1 MKNRV
6 FAAAAVLAA
15 TAVPVSAQA
24 NSCAAGFTQDAC
36 QKAVDVYQYLAPQ
49 LGTAITGGNATL
61 GQGGALGGPGHLSLG
76 VRVNAV
82 KGTLPQVDDPS
93 ATPVLTGARATAY
106 PTKDAYIPMPT
117 IDGALGIFKG
127 IPLSLTNVGGIDA
140 LVSASYIP
148 KVDRSDVSI
157 DPDNPVKF
165 GYGVRISALQESI
178 VSPGISF
185 TYLKRDLP
193 VLSLTGASSNS
204 TLHIDDLTEKT
215 TAWRL
220 VASKSFILFGLAAG
234 YGQDSYKSSASANAT
249 ISGQTSST
257 ISVAQD
263 MTRSNMFA
271 DLSLNFPVFKLIGEI
286 GQVSGGTAPTTVNT
300 FPAKGIVDSR
310 LYASVGFRLSW

>member
-15 TAVPVSAQA
+15 TAVSASAQA
-24 NSCAAGFTQDAC
+24 NSCAAGLTQDAC

-61 GQGGALGGPGHLSLG
+61 GQGGALGGPGHFSLG
-76 VRVNAV
+76 LRVNAV

-193 VLSLTGASSNS
+193 VLSLTGMSSNS
-204 TLHIDDLTEKT
+204 TLHIDNLTEKT

-234 YGQDSYKSSASANAT
+234 YGQDSYTSSASANAT

-271 DLSLNFPVFKLIGEI
+271 DLSLNFPIFKLIGEV

-310 LYASVGFRLSW
+310 LYGSVGFRLSW

>member
-15 TAVPVSAQA
+15 TAVPASAQA

>member
-1 MKNRV
+1 MTNRV
-6 FAAAAVLAA
+6 LGAVAVLAAAAVSAH
-15 TAVPVSAQA
+15 AQA
-24 NSCAAGFTQDAC
+24 NTCALGVTQDAC

-61 GQGGALGGPGHLSLG
+61 GQGGALGGLGHFSVGL
-76 VRVNAV
+76 RVNAV

-106 PTKDAYIPMPT
+106 PTKDSYVPMPT
-117 IDGALGIFKG
+117 VDGALGIFKG
-127 IPLSLTNVGGIDA
+127 IPLPLTNVGGIDL

-148 KVDRSDVSI
+148 KINEDDISI

-165 GYGVRISALQESI
+165 GYGVRISALQESL
-178 VSPGISF
+178 VSPGVSF

-193 VLSLTGASSNS
+193 VLSLTGSSSNS
-204 TLHIDDLTEKT
+204 TLRIDDLTEKT

-220 VASKSFILFGLAAG
+220 VASKSFILFGIAAG
-234 YGQDSYKSSASANAT
+234 YGQDSYQSSASANAT

-271 DLSLNFPVFKLIGEI
+271 DLSLNFPIFKLIAEV

-300 FPAKGIVDSR
+300 FSGKGIVDSR
-310 LYASVGFRLSW
+310 LYGSVGFRLSW

>member
-1 MKNRV
+1 MKKRV

-15 TAVPVSAQA
+15 TAVSASAQA
-24 NSCAAGFTQDAC
+24 NSCAAGLTQDAC

-61 GQGGALGGPGHLSLG
+61 GQGGALGGPGHFSLG

-165 GYGVRISALQESI
+165 GYGVRVSALQESI

-193 VLSLTGASSNS
+193 VLSLTGMSSNS

-220 VASKSFILFGLAAG
+220 VASKSFVLFGLAAG
-234 YGQDSYKSSASANAT
+234 YGQDSYKSSANANAT

-271 DLSLNFPVFKLIGEI
+271 DLSLNFPIFKLIAEV

-310 LYASVGFRLSW
+310 LYGSVGFRLSW

>member
-6 FAAAAVLAA
+6 LGAAVVLAAAAGSAR
-15 TAVPVSAQA
+15 AQA
-24 NSCAAGFTQDAC
+24 NTCALGITQDAC

-61 GQGGALGGPGHLSLG
+61 GQGGALGGPGHLSIG

-82 KGTLPQVDDPS
+82 KGTLPQVDDPA

-106 PTKDAYIPMPT
+106 PTKDAYVPMPT
-117 IDGALGIFKG
+117 LDGALGIFKG
-127 IPLSLTNVGGIDA
+127 IPLPLTNVGGIDL

-148 KVDRSDVSI
+148 SIHRDDISI

-178 VSPGISF
+178 VSPGVSF

-193 VLSLTGASSNS
+193 VISLTGTSSNS

-220 VASKSFILFGLAAG
+220 VASKSFILFGLSAG
-234 YGQDSYKSSASANAT
+234 YGQDSYKSSARANAT

-263 MTRSNMFA
+263 MSRSNMFA
-271 DLSLNFPVFKLIGEI
+271 DLSLNFPVFKLIGEV
-286 GQVSGGTAPTTVNT
+286 GQVSGGTPPTTVNT
-300 FPAKGIVDSR
+300 FPSKGIVDSR
-310 LYASVGFRLSW
+310 LYGSLGFRLSW

>member
-1 MKNRV
+1 MKNRILSAAV
-6 FAAAAVLAA
+6 VLAAAAV
-15 TAVPVSAQA
+15 TANAQA
-24 NSCAAGFTQDAC
+24 NSCAAGITQDAC

-61 GQGGALGGPGHLSLG
+61 GQGGALGGFGHFSLG

-82 KGTLPQVDDPS
+82 KGTLPQVDDPN

-106 PTKDAYIPMPT
+106 PTKDAYVPMPT
-117 IDGALGIFKG
+117 IDAALGIFKG
-127 IPLSLTNVGGIDA
+127 VALPLTNVGGVDL

-148 KVDRSDVSI
+148 KIDRNDISI
-157 DPDNPVKF
+157 DPNNPVKF
-165 GYGVRISALQESI
+165 GYGVRVSALQESI
-178 VSPGISF
+178 VSPGVSF

-193 VLSLTGASSNS
+193 VLALTGTSNNS

-215 TAWRL
+215 SAWRL
-220 VASKSFILFGLAAG
+220 VASKSFILFGIAAG
-234 YGQDSYKSSASANAT
+234 YGQDSYQSSASANAT

-271 DLSLNFPVFKLIGEI
+271 DLSFNFPVLKIVGEI
-286 GQVSGGTAPTTVNT
+286 GQVSGGTAPTTINT

-310 LYASVGFRLSW
+310 LYASVGIRLSW